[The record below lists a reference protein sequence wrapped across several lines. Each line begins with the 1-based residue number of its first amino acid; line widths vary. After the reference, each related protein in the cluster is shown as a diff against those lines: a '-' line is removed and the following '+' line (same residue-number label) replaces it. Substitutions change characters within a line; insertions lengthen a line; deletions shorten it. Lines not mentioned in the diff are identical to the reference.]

1 MVARLAPE
9 AQKPAVIS
17 ARPALLA
24 VIALILALRIKIS
37 PLIVEKPKIVLYRET
52 ELVQNGRGKVF
63 AKGGGGS
70 HGKNVR
76 VRLSLPFFLFKLSVL
91 KPLCFSAVLCTFL
104 FYLKRSMQLI
114 YCGCFIKPARVVL
127 CPVLETLA

>member
-1 MVARLAPE
+1 MLVARLAPE
-9 AQKPAVIS
+9 AQKLAVIS

-37 PLIVEKPKIVLYRET
+37 PLIVENPKIVSYRET

-63 AKGGGGS
+63 VKGGGGS

-76 VRLSLPFFLFKLSVL
+76 VRPSLPFFLFKLSVL
-91 KPLCFSAVLCTFL
+91 KPFFFSGVRCTFL
-104 FYLKRSMQLI
+104 F
-114 YCGCFIKPARVVL
+114 
-127 CPVLETLA
+127 